1 MDTVAEKKRN
11 KCGLGGAKPTG
22 GPCEDYEDGKCTS
35 TTRCEFAIREA
46 MVTKAEVAE
55 RVKTPERIRELLEHI
70 AGGNFKLDSEFLN
83 SDTYRILHE
92 AAVITDYYTPTSE
105 RWHEERLDEVNTVET
120 DGLKLAGLNTTL
132 GQVLGVLQSQVED
145 LKSYIKELEAR
156 KELQVEQSL
165 RSGLRLGNVS
175 DRRVKAIVR
184 QDSQVVEAEEMLSVA
199 RRRSMIV
206 KTTCDR
212 IESTVNMLKI
222 RARGLRR
229 DV

>member
-1 MDTVAEKKRN
+1 MSEKTRN
-11 KCGLGGAKPTG
+11 RCGLGGARPSG
-22 GPCEDYEDGKCTS
+22 EPCEDFTDGECTS
-35 TTRCEFAIREA
+35 ITKCPFAIMRDKADAAEA
-46 MVTKAEVAE
+46 AE
-55 RVKTPERIRELLEHI
+55 RVETPERIRELLEHI

-83 SDTYRILHE
+83 SDTYKVLH
-92 AAVITDYYTPTSE
+92 AAATITDYYTPTSQ

-132 GQVLGVLQSQVED
+132 GQVLGILQSQVED

-165 RSGLRLGNVS
+165 RQGLRLGSVS

-184 QDSQVVEAEEMLSVA
+184 QDPQVVEAEEMLSVA

>member
-1 MDTVAEKKRN
+1 MDTVAEKARN

-22 GPCEDYEDGKCTS
+22 EPCEEFVADECVSPTK
-35 TTRCEFAIREA
+35 CEFA
-46 MVTKAEVAE
+46 VQDTKTGKAEIAE
-55 RVKTPERIRELLEHI
+55 RVEMPERIRELLEHI
-70 AGGNFKLDSEFLN
+70 AGGNFKLDTEFLN
-83 SDTYRILHE
+83 SDTYKVLHE
-92 AAVITDYYTPTSE
+92 AATITDYYTPTST

-165 RSGLRLGNVS
+165 RAGLRLGSVS

-184 QDSQVVEAEEMLSVA
+184 QDPQVVEAEEMLSVA

-212 IESTVNMLKI
+212 VESTVNMLKI